1 MSSIVNFCIQL
12 WSCIC
17 IILLPRL
24 RSLRLESSPLK
35 VVTLSSLF
43 ARRRWKRKSKK
54 VSSSWIFV
62 PRQNLRIILY
72 AIIHRGGRRN
82 GRGEERITLAR
93 RKLGMARVPK
103 NNKARP
109 LEKIGKMGGGGE
121 GGFERNRGKY
131 LVPSR
136 QPGISA
142 SLWLAIDRGNWFEIR
157 GAMEC
162 IGNQILLPSPLA
174 DLVERGGG
182 GGQSPCFLPP
192 PDFLR
197 LFSEWGDRNR
207 DETRRFSAVF
217 FQNFY
222 PPCSGGGGNSQV
234 RAQVSY
240 CLGAQVFMGGRWGGG
255 WGGNTVP

>member
-1 MSSIVNFCIQL
+1 MDLCAA
-12 WSCIC
+12 
-17 IILLPRL
+17 P
-24 RSLRLESSPLK
+24 
-35 VVTLSSLF
+35 
-43 ARRRWKRKSKK
+43 
-54 VSSSWIFV
+54 
-62 PRQNLRIILY
+62 QNLRIILY

-109 LEKIGKMGGGGE
+109 LEKIGKMGGGRRRVWKESREVFGSQPTARNFGLFVIGNRPRKLVWNSRGYGMYWQSDFAPFPSCGSCGE
-121 GGFERNRGKY
+121 GR
-131 LVPSR
+131 
-136 QPGISA
+136 
-142 SLWLAIDRGNWFEIR
+142 
-157 GAMEC
+157 
-162 IGNQILLPSPLA
+162 
-174 DLVERGGG
+174 G

-234 RAQVSY
+234 GAQVSY
-240 CLGAQVFMGGRWGGG
+240 CLGAQVFMGGRWG
-255 WGGNTVP
+255 NTVP

>member
-174 DLVERGGG
+174 DLVERGGRG
-182 GGQSPCFLPP
+182 VSLPV
-192 PDFLR
+192 FFR
-197 LFSEWGDRNR
+197 LQIFSGYSQNGETVI
-207 DETRRFSAVF
+207 ETRRDGSRLYFSRIFTLPV
-217 FQNFY
+217 Q
-222 PPCSGGGGNSQV
+222 GEVVTV
-234 RAQVSY
+234 RWEHRWVIVSVHKF
-240 CLGAQVFMGGRWGGG
+240 LWEEGEGGG